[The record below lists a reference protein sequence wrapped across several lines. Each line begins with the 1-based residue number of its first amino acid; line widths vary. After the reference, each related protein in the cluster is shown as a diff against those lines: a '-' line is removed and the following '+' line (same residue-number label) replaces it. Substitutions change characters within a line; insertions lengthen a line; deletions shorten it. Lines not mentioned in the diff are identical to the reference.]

1 MAKKEQ
7 EMYEG
12 MPVIEASDSKGLKK
26 KLEKLESRPEKY
38 VVKISN
44 RSTKIKAGAFMEC
57 EDVAALII
65 PDSVTEIGECA
76 FEGRVEEFNPEDILW
91 IYENMQ
97 RELEDWEIDYLRD
110 MARQGLEMHYLNG
123 KHFPASMV
131 LRLYGLSAN

>member
-44 RSTKIKAGAFMEC
+44 RSTKIKAGAYLA
-57 EDVAALII
+57 VAAL
-65 PDSVTEIGECA
+65 A
-76 FEGRVEEFNPEDILW
+76 
-91 IYENMQ
+91 
-97 RELEDWEIDYLRD
+97 
-110 MARQGLEMHYLNG
+110 A
-123 KHFPASMV
+123 PA
-131 LRLYGLSAN
+131 

>member
-57 EDVAALII
+57 VDIAALII
-65 PDSVTEIGECA
+65 SDSVTEIGECA
-76 FEGRVEEFNPEDILW
+76 FEDCTGLTSIVIPESVAKIGYSAFTRCTGLTSIAIPDSVTKI
-91 IYENMQ
+91 
-97 RELEDWEIDYLRD
+97 EDS
-110 MARQGLEMHYLNG
+110 A
-123 KHFPASMV
+123 F
-131 LRLYGLSAN
+131 YGLVFRDL